1 LPGQSEV
8 PSARKRWDKP
18 LPRGSPKNGLLKFTP
33 QTISE
38 IEAAVSICVVL
49 VDAKYDKTTRT
60 VSE

>member
-1 LPGQSEV
+1 MLEV

-18 LPRGSPKNGLLKFTP
+18 LLFTRLAQNGLLKFTP
-33 QTISE
+33 QTISG
-38 IEAAVSICVVL
+38 IEAAASICVVL